1 MFDILAVSGTRITK
15 KTSLLFNINLWNY
28 SFHFTSAVSSAGG
41 TLLYITVIN
50 KSIQLSA
57 FPEECKID
65 KLKEGLMY
73 LKKVQ
78 GLMPKTTDLFH
89 FCH

>member
-1 MFDILAVSGTRITK
+1 MQLVEQGLPK
-15 KTSLLFNINLWNY
+15 KLHYFFNINLWNY

-41 TLLYITVIN
+41 TLLYITEIN

-57 FPEECKID
+57 FSEECKIA

-73 LKKVQ
+73 SKKVQ